1 MLTDLSAIA
10 VRDAAAPRPSFPEPV
25 YVFMAP
31 ADQGQAFLD
40 AHVVPAARGTA
51 QGIADPDQVLHR
63 AFEVP
68 RGGWR
73 EMFGPQ
79 SWIAG
84 ARATLR
90 GKFIGAKV
98 GDGWTMPVWTVI
110 DGEQVTWRWVGTH
123 AGDRPDL
130 ADIPRTARRS
140 T

>member
-51 QGIADPDQVLHR
+51 RGIADPDQVLH
-63 AFEVP
+63 
-68 RGGWR
+68 
-73 EMFGPQ
+73 
-79 SWIAG
+79 
-84 ARATLR
+84 
-90 GKFIGAKV
+90 IGAEV

-110 DGEQVTWRWVGTH
+110 DGEQVTWRWVGTN

>member
-1 MLTDLSAIA
+1 MLTDLSAFA
-10 VRDAAAPRPSFPEPV
+10 VRDAAAPRPSLPEPV
-25 YVFMAP
+25 YIFMAP

-40 AHVVPAARGTA
+40 AHLVPAARSTA
-51 QGIADPDQVLHR
+51 RGIADPDQVLHR

-130 ADIPRTARRS
+130 ADIPRTTRRS